1 MQKFGKLWRSYKFEL
16 SRRVRNNVGARN
28 LERVIALT
36 KPDNIRMVEWRA
48 FVKSRTSKAFIV
60 SFSHKIVKIY
70 ITFDIPILTNI
81 Y

>member
-1 MQKFGKLWRSYKFEL
+1 MQKFGKLWRSYKSEL
-16 SRRVRNNVGARN
+16 SRRVRNHIRAGN

-36 KPDNIRMVEWRA
+36 KLDNIGMVEWKA

-70 ITFDIPILTNI
+70 MSFDIPIVTNI